1 MQINI
6 RVNKNIITTAVLPLI
21 LGLLTACQAVPQAPV
36 SAAAT
41 VTPGYLL
48 LGEVHD
54 HAAGHQARLAV
65 IRQQLAT
72 NQPTALVLEQFDTD
86 QQTAL
91 DEAQRLCSTA
101 DCLLQTLKKPGLQ
114 WQWPLYSPLIQL
126 ALDQKVPLIA
136 GNLSRSEARRVMKE
150 GYRAVFAEADIKR
163 WQLSEDDLANSPHHA
178 VFQVQQQEVLKAH
191 CGQLPLSMAAGMT
204 KAQIARDIVMTEK
217 LFQQNRRSILIA
229 GNGHV
234 RKDIGVAYWL
244 RFAGAESVHS
254 HLFAESAVSAASAD
268 TQTLL
273 PPQNRPDPCAGM
285 TINTKP
291 GERT

>member
-21 LGLLTACQAVPQAPV
+21 FGLLTACQATPQAPV

-41 VTPGYLL
+41 VTPRYLL

-91 DEAQRLCSTA
+91 DEAQRLCSTE
-101 DCLLQTLKKPGLQ
+101 DCLLQILKKPGLQ

-126 ALDQKVPLIA
+126 ALDQKLPLIA
-136 GNLSRSEARRVMKE
+136 GNLSRSDARRVMKE

-163 WQLSEDDLANSPHHA
+163 WQLSEDDLASSPHHA
-178 VFQVQQQEVLKAH
+178 VFQAQQQEVLKAH
-191 CGQLPLSMAAGMT
+191 CGQLPLSMAAGMA

-217 LFQQNRRSILIA
+217 LLQQNRRSILIA

-254 HLFAESAVSAASAD
+254 HLFSESAVSVASAD
-268 TQTLL
+268 TQTSL
-273 PPQNRPDPCAGM
+273 PPQNRPDSCAGM

-291 GERT
+291 EERT